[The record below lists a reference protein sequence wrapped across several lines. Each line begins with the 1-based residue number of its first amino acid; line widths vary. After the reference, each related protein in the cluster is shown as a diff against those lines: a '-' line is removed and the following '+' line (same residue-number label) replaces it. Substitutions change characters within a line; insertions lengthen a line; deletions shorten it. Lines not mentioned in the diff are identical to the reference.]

1 MNHDIQISINHKA
14 DIAVINIIGD
24 VTATT
29 KEEIYGAYQSDNV
42 LNSQKILLSFDENCY
57 INGGGIEALIDIA
70 AKGYKKRQK
79 INACGLS
86 NHFQKI
92 FCMVGLANLIFVFP
106 SEEAALNDF
115 TRTNTEDISVMK
127 LKNCWEVMKCGRE
140 RNGKNEKLGIC
151 PAAESSDFDGVNNGE
166 LGGRFCWNF
175 GGTFCKEVIQGTVAK
190 KLQNCLKCAFFN
202 IVSDEEGENFILTQE
217 DAKKKVFL

>member
-1 MNHDIQISINHKA
+1 MVVRFRKTRLWRAVGFMQPFLVKIQPSPSQA
-14 DIAVINIIGD
+14 A
-24 VTATT
+24 
-29 KEEIYGAYQSDNV
+29 
-42 LNSQKILLSFDENCY
+42 NSQKILLSFDENCY

-115 TRTNTEDISVMK
+115 TKTNTEDLSVMK
-127 LKNCWEVMKCGRE
+127 LKNCWEVMKCG
-140 RNGKNEKLGIC
+140 
-151 PAAESSDFDGVNNGE
+151 
-166 LGGRFCWNF
+166 
-175 GGTFCKEVIQGTVAK
+175 
-190 KLQNCLKCAFFN
+190 
-202 IVSDEEGENFILTQE
+202 
-217 DAKKKVFL
+217 